1 MEIWKEG
8 NRTDESNQ
16 FRMPENFEQR
26 IASIKAKAEMLSQR
40 YEKVVQQRNDAYRQI
55 RELNERVEN
64 YRKEVGKLTNQV
76 EYLTIASNIEHSA
89 GDIEKARAFLSEL
102 VWEIDKCIS
111 QLSNN

>member
-1 MEIWKEG
+1 
-8 NRTDESNQ
+8 
-16 FRMPENFEQR
+16 MPESFEQR

-40 YEKVVQQRNDAYRQI
+40 YKKVVQQRDDAFRQI
-55 RELNERVEN
+55 RDLNMRVEN
-64 YRKEVGKLTNQV
+64 SRKEIEKLTTQV
-76 EYLTIASNIEHSA
+76 EYLKIATNIEHSA